1 MDSVEIQLDG
11 IELSW
16 CLYNAEKIVEHY
28 AKKCDVGSGSYKHNK
43 VSSNLVGFKSEVGT
57 KKWLLQHIDE
67 KDLICHYE
75 NYLEPNSLG
84 DIIAFDNSL
93 EVKGLRPHQWD
104 KYKRCIPPRQLEKYV
119 KNNSIAIWTT
129 TTGDI
134 ENPTVVLKGWNYC
147 SEVKEHGKFIH
158 TICPNIWLED
168 DSKMR
173 AMESLIEVLKG
184 DFNGL

>member
-1 MDSVEIQLDG
+1 MNSIEIQLDG

-28 AKKCDVGSGSYKHNK
+28 AKKSDVGSGSYKHNK

-57 KKWLLQHIDE
+57 KKWLLQNIDE
-67 KDLICHYE
+67 KDLIFHYE

-84 DIIAFDNSL
+84 DIIALDNSL

-104 KYKRCIPPRQLEKYV
+104 KYKRCIPPRQLDKYV

-134 ENPTVVLKGWNYC
+134 ENPSVVLKGWNYC
-147 SEVKEHGKFIH
+147 REVKEHGKFIH

-168 DSKMR
+168 DEKMR
-173 AMESLIEVLKG
+173 SMESLIDSLKIPQTI
-184 DFNGL
+184 